1 MTTSATVPDWDA
13 ELQVYAPHRAGIP
26 PLRPYFRDLV
36 QRLPFAAEFSRSGMK
51 AAHSETVFGQLWLVL
66 NPLMLA
72 LVYFLLVNVI
82 SQSNAGP
89 EALARIV
96 GGIFIFYFFSG
107 AVSTG
112 AGSVTTGGRL
122 ILNMAFPRLLMPL
135 AAVRTAF
142 FRFLPTVPVYLVFHI
157 IAGGAWTWMMP
168 LGLVFLALLTLF
180 AMGMAAFMATVQVYF
195 RDASSFLPYFLRIW
209 LYVSPVLWSPELAQS
224 RFGHYAKL
232 MVLNPLYSL
241 IGGWTDLTLNGVM
254 PSATIWIAATS
265 WALVALVGGSLYFL
279 SRERDFA
286 VRI

>member
-13 ELQVYAPHRAGIP
+13 ELQVYEPHRAGIP
-26 PLRPYFRDLV
+26 PLRPYFRDLI

-157 IAGGAWTWMMP
+157 IGGGAWTWMMP
-168 LGLVFLALLTLF
+168 LGLVFLGLLTLF

-209 LYVSPVLWSPELAQS
+209 LYISPVLWSPELAEG
-224 RFGHYAKL
+224 RFGQYAKL

-254 PSATIWIAATS
+254 PSATIWIAAS
-265 WALVALVGGSLYFL
+265 AWAIVALVGGSLYFL